1 MAGGVKRDKNGNLSV
16 HIGEF
21 HIRKHEEFLVRA
33 RAMAAMRDQGCSEM
47 DIARAHKTTRQ
58 NVQRILKQYQEQGE

>member
-1 MAGGVKRDKNGNLSV
+1 MKRDKNGNLSV
-16 HIGEF
+16 HIGAY

-58 NVQRILKQYQEQGE
+58 NVRRILKQYDWHGGE